1 MKKVILLFLVGMLA
15 VNAAFGCESPFDDVK
30 GMTCEIECIL
40 CADRNID
47 IKLCDEVKEKFELYK
62 EDAAIAQEKCSKA
75 QRAAKELE
83 IKAKALELELNV
95 NDEDYN
101 KKFFEITKLI
111 REAADLREIARDA
124 SDISYAVLVNFLGE
138 ENLMLLQ
145 NAEFTSELEN
155 AIVKWEN
162 R

>member
-1 MKKVILLFLVGMLA
+1 MRKVILLLVLLSGFT
-15 VNAAFGCESPFDDVK
+15 AAFGCESPFDDVK

-47 IKLCDEVKEKFELYK
+47 IKLCDNVKEKFELYK
-62 EDAAIAQEKCSKA
+62 EDAAIASEKCSKA

-83 IKAKALELELNV
+83 IKAKALEKELDV
-95 NDEDYN
+95 NPSASH
-101 KKFFEITKLI
+101 KIIKLI
-111 REAADLREIARDA
+111 VEATELRRIADDAADV
-124 SDISYAVLVNFLGE
+124 SYAVLVNFLGE
-138 ENLMLLQ
+138 ESLKLLQ
-145 NAEFTSELEN
+145 SKDFTSELEN